1 MGERLNGLR
10 VLNIRPGLSDL
21 SSWLEF
27 FFFFKKLMFLILTLV
42 LFLEIYFI
50 IFLRF
55 AFYEIRLGFMTRVN
69 AFKG

>member
-27 FFFFKKLMFLILTLV
+27 FFSFLKLMFLILTLV